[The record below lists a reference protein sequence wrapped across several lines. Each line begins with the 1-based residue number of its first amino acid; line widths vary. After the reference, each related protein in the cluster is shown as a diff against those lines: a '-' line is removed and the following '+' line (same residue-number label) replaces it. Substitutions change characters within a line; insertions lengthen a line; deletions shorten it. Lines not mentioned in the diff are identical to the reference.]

1 MQYYYYYYNQKPGP
15 ERHSPVAEQPPN
27 FLDPTT
33 GACPPPHNGQ
43 GPKTHDARQRNDGGA
58 ALLRISARIAR
69 ARAAFASASASRIP
83 HPAAFRM
90 PRTSVLTSHPA
101 QSGARAVHTAKG
113 VPLLLRSVAST
124 QSAVVGSTGLAMTR
138 YAARAVSRS
147 SAARSAS
154 VAPSRSSHAATAA
167 AHARND
173 QKPACA
179 STTYLMMTMNYSCE
193 PLPC

>member
-1 MQYYYYYYNQKPGP
+1 MGKAPKRTTHGNETTVVRRYYASP
-15 ERHSPVAEQPPN
+15 RASPV
-27 FLDPTT
+27 
-33 GACPPPHNGQ
+33 
-43 GPKTHDARQRNDGGA
+43 
-58 ALLRISARIAR
+58 R
-69 ARAAFASASASRIP
+69 ARRSRARPASRIP
-83 HPAAFRM
+83 HPAVFRI

-101 QSGARAVHTAKG
+101 QPGARAVHTAKG